1 MDGSPAPISL
11 TDPHARLCTALAPE
25 LVDVRRDDSFS
36 ADDRMIIHAF
46 HHSPDDVERWRTGL
60 PPGRPVA
67 VYCADGRDVSQG
79 VATALSKAGVQAGW
93 RRRRSASRPAK
104 PPAEEPVAT
113 TDTETS
119 S

>member
-25 LVDVRRDDSFS
+25 LVDVRRDDSLS
-36 ADDRMIIHAF
+36 ADDSMIIHAF

-79 VATALSKAGVQAGW
+79 VATAPRQGGCSSGLEEKTQRQSAGKA
-93 RRRRSASRPAK
+93 
-104 PPAEEPVAT
+104 
-113 TDTETS
+113 TS
-119 S
+119 